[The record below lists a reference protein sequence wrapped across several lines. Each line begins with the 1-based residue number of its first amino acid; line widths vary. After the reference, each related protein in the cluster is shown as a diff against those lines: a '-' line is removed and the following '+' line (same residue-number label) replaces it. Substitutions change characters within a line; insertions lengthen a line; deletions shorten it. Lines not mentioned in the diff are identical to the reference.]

1 MKKSLILF
9 VLVVVLGIIAWQIS
23 KNRPADSTS
32 YNVSASEFA
41 VENIQSIQRIFIVD
55 KSGMKID
62 LKKGR
67 NEWIVNDVFRADQ
80 NSVDLLLK
88 GIQKL
93 EIQYIPPKAANENI
107 IKTMASFGI
116 QVEIFGKGNALLKKY
131 FIGGMT
137 QDERGTYFL
146 MDGANQPYVMQVPG
160 FVGNLRERYRP
171 EIKRFRSQRFLT
183 IDPSRLKQIDVR
195 YPKLPEN
202 DFRLVSTLTGYELSL
217 GSTGEFSQS
226 QKAVKGRVE
235 AFLDGLQKVACE
247 SYLTGDVRQ
256 DSVSAETPFCVMRIE
271 QDKEDIQNVQFWQKQ
286 TSQNASQQGLHRFYM
301 LKDGE
306 FMLGQYDVIKE
317 AFRNGAY
324 FLK

>member
-9 VLVVVLGIIAWQIS
+9 VLVVVLGVITWQIL
-23 KNRPADSTS
+23 KNRPADSAS
-32 YNVSASEFA
+32 YDVGASEFA
-41 VENIQSIQRIFIVD
+41 VENIQSIQRIFIAD

-80 NSVDLLLK
+80 HSVDLLLK

-93 EIQYIPPKAANENI
+93 EIQYIPPKAATENI

-116 QVEIFGKGNALLKKY
+116 QVEIFGKGDALIKKY
-131 FIGGMT
+131 FVGGMT

-146 MDGANQPYVMQVPG
+146 MDSANQPYVMQVPG

-171 EIKRFRSQRFLT
+171 EIKRFRSQRFLN
-183 IDPSRLKQIDVR
+183 IDPSRVQQIDVR

-217 GSTGEFSQS
+217 SSTGELAQS

-286 TSQNASQQGLHRFYM
+286 TAQNASQQGLHRFYM

-306 FMLGQYDVIKE
+306 FMLGQYEVIKE

>member
-1 MKKSLILF
+1 MKKSLVLF
-9 VLVVVLGIIAWQIS
+9 ALVVVLGVIAWQMT
-23 KNRPADSTS
+23 KNRPAQSAS
-32 YNVSASEFA
+32 YDVSASEFA
-41 VENIQSIQRIFIVD
+41 IDPVQSIQRVFISD
-55 KSGMKID
+55 KSGQKID

-67 NEWIVNDVFRADQ
+67 NEWVVNDLYRADQ

-93 EIQYIPPKAANENI
+93 EIQYIPPKAAIENI

-116 QVEIFGKGNALLKKY
+116 QVEIFGKGDALLKKY
-131 FIGGMT
+131 FVGGMT

-171 EIKRFRSQRFLT
+171 EIKRFRSQRFLQV
-183 IDPSRLKQIDVR
+183 DPGQVKQIDVR
-195 YPKLPEN
+195 YPTQPEN

-217 GSTGEFSQS
+217 GSPGQFTKS
-226 QKAVKGRVE
+226 QKAAKGRVE

-256 DSVSAETPFCVMRIE
+256 DSVSAELPFCVMRIE
-271 QDKEDIQNVQFWQKQ
+271 QDNADVQDVQFWQKQ
-286 TSQNASQQGLHRFYM
+286 SAQKVSQQGLHRFYI
-301 LKDGE
+301 LKNGE

-317 AFRNGAY
+317 AFRSGAY
-324 FLK
+324 FQK